1 MNKNIN
7 LIKKS
12 EGDNYFLRNNKE
24 IFVNDHCLDSLKKIN
39 IRPKKVLEIGCSNGR
54 SLNNYKNYLKR
65 KKIKCECYGIDLSKK
80 AIKDGRKKY
89 NNLKFFNYSSLQL
102 EKFNFKFDLIIC
114 GFFLYLLDRQYI
126 FEQFDKITKL
136 LNDNGFLIINDFE
149 PIFPHFNRSVHN
161 KSLNSYKM
169 NYSKFLEA
177 SNYYKLIYKHKWETR
192 NLSDKKFLSNDISVN
207 LFKKVAFEK
216 SFPRNI

>member
-1 MNKNIN
+1 MKNSEGDKYYNRNSGFFNNINNKLGSYN
-7 LIKKS
+7 LIKLLEVSKI
-12 EGDNYFLRNNKE
+12 RVNN
-24 IFVNDHCLDSLKKIN
+24 I
-39 IRPKKVLEIGCSNGR
+39 LEIGCADGNK
-54 SLNNYKNYLKR
+54 LNLYKKYFTKN
-65 KKIKCECYGIDLSKK
+65 KKKVSCWGVDLSKK
-80 AIKDGRKKY
+80 AILSGKKKY
-89 NNLKFFNYSSLQL
+89 PNLNLYNYSSLEIL
-102 EKFNFKFDLIIC
+102 KLNKKFDLIIC

>member
-54 SLNNYKNYLKR
+54 SLNNYKNYLQRR
-65 KKIKCECYGIDLSKK
+65 KVKCECYGIDLSKK

-114 GFFLYLLDRQYI
+114 GFFLYLLDRDLI
-126 FEQFDKITKL
+126 FRQFDLVHKKL
-136 LNDNGFLIINDFE
+136 NKNGFLLINDLQ
-149 PIFPHFNRSVHN
+149 PLFPHINNNEHVKGLKTF
-161 KSLNSYKM
+161 KM
-169 NYSKFLEA
+169 DYSHFLE
-177 SNYYKLIYKHKWETR
+177 SSY
-192 NLSDKKFLSNDISVN
+192 
-207 LFKKVAFEK
+207 LFKEIYSLF
-216 SFPRNI
+216 IYL